1 MRGCSLRPVARDE
14 AGLLVADAGPLG
26 RAGDERDGVG
36 APGALLSIISGPSG
50 VGKDTIIESL
60 RGRPATRD
68 AHYVITCTTRAPR
81 QGEVPGVSYHFLD
94 RDEFAAMRA
103 AGGFLEANEVHGNW
117 YGTPR
122 RQVAEAL
129 AAGRDVMLKI

>member
-50 VGKDTIIESL
+50 VGKDTIIEAL
-60 RGRPATRD
+60 RRRPETRD
-68 AHYVITCTTRAPR
+68 AHYVVTCTTRAR
-81 QGEVPGVSYHFLD
+81 RAGEVDGVSYYFYD
-94 RDEFAAMRA
+94 RDTFLAMRER
-103 AGGFLEANEVHGNW
+103 GEFLE
-117 YGTPR
+117 
-122 RQVAEAL
+122 
-129 AAGRDVMLKI
+129 